1 LYITGSKHRRGLMF
15 FIGFLSF
22 LDSMMGGWWCRP
34 RKVKDV
40 GFGVGLNG
48 GCVLGGREDGSGVE
62 GSGGLGGGV
71 VARKVVHGLGLIFC
85 ALNFL

>member
-1 LYITGSKHRRGLMF
+1 
-15 FIGFLSF
+15 
-22 LDSMMGGWWCRP
+22 MGGWWCRP

-71 VARKVVHGLGLIFC
+71 VAGS
-85 ALNFL
+85 